1 MNAGMVASAVAL
13 TESGILVNGL
23 CATDLLSGFEVRCA
37 DSPDS
42 PDSPDASDASAGG
55 PVFRGSGVPLL
66 QLEAVRELVE
76 EVLEAREADPELTS
90 ANPVVPRTVFPWGI
104 GASVSDIL
112 VAGPDKDVT
121 AAYLRMTGLRAR
133 TVDVSQALR
142 LAGDLAEAR
151 AEVADP
157 DPAGAGE
164 QAGEEA
170 GEEIRDQV
178 GEQDR
183 AESVV
188 GSRSRGT
195 RPSVPPRVVVLAAV
209 ALVSVV
215 LVGLVAGVLA
225 RGPGDS
231 AHPVEAGGGV
241 QDGREQPEA
250 TEATEDGDDV
260 PEDPSWRELSA
271 DGTGPEEAGGARHVT
286 VTVDVPGWRMSE
298 TTPDSEIWTSGD
310 DGMRVLI
317 AASPTPVGTQDELD
331 AAMLRALDGLD
342 GPGADGG
349 VVVTGRSPV
358 AYEEH
363 FPDSTTSWRVLLVDG
378 HQVSVG
384 CQYREF
390 SEDRRETCGRFGAT
404 VRVSAAAG

>member
-23 CATDLLSGFEVRCA
+23 CATDLLSGVEVRCA
-37 DSPDS
+37 DA
-42 PDSPDASDASAGG
+42 PDAAAGG
-55 PVFRGSGVPLL
+55 PEFRGSGVPLL
-66 QLEAVRELVE
+66 RLEAVRELVE

-112 VAGPDKDVT
+112 VAGPDKDAT

-178 GEQDR
+178 GDQAGEQDR

-195 RPSVPPRVVVLAAV
+195 RPSVPPRVIVLAAV

-215 LVGLVAGVLA
+215 LVGLAAGCLA

-241 QDGREQPEA
+241 QDGREHPETTEA
-250 TEATEDGDDV
+250 TEATEGT
-260 PEDPSWRELSA
+260 EDTEDTEDTEGRH
-271 DGTGPEEAGGARHVT
+271 GRHGRHGGYRGRGRRPGGSVVARV
-286 VTVDVPGWRMSE
+286 E
-298 TTPDSEIWTSGD
+298 
-310 DGMRVLI
+310 
-317 AASPTPVGTQDELD
+317 
-331 AAMLRALDGLD
+331 
-342 GPGADGG
+342 
-349 VVVTGRSPV
+349 
-358 AYEEH
+358 
-363 FPDSTTSWRVLLVDG
+363 
-378 HQVSVG
+378 
-384 CQYREF
+384 
-390 SEDRRETCGRFGAT
+390 CGRHRPGGG
-404 VRVSAAAG
+404 R